1 MSTLEERCLDAFP
14 NWLRSLS
21 DDARALSSLLE
32 SERPEGAGASVS
44 ERRAASALNYLF
56 KSLDLIPD
64 GLEDLGFIDDAFVVR
79 AAADAVRLEAEAEL
93 SADATGTLARLAGEA
108 ELIQEFLGSEYGRL
122 SRYVAGLEQSSVRGR
137 TVATI
142 LSDAGVRADFAR
154 EVREWA
160 EGYVVPGFTRDQ
172 RNLVKLRSFLLA
184 KLPA

>member
-1 MSTLEERCLDAFP
+1 MPTLEVRCLDAFP
-14 NWLRSLS
+14 NWLRSLA
-21 DDARALSSLLE
+21 DDARALASVLE
-32 SERPEGAGASVS
+32 GEGAAVAQ
-44 ERRAASALNYLF
+44 RRSAAALNYLF

-93 SADATGTLARLAGEA
+93 SADPSGTLARLSSEA
-108 ELIQEFLGSEYGRL
+108 ELVQEFLGSEYGRL
-122 SRYVAGLEQSSVRGR
+122 TKYVAGLEQGSARGR
-137 TVATI
+137 SVATI
-142 LSDAGVRADFAR
+142 LADDGVRADFVR